1 MTETEKRY
9 FDLLTARRSKR
20 ADALEDP
27 CLRGIKTSVVDKY
40 SDQAHFIYEL
50 IQNADDARATEV
62 SVDVYPDKLVFTH
75 NGLRRFTVTDPMSE
89 GEDFKNHCIG
99 DINAITGI
107 GFSSKQDANKKGNA
121 IGKFGMGF
129 KSIFQYTNTPEIYDP
144 NVAFRIERQIVPR
157 LLPHDYPGR
166 NPDETIFVFPFDN
179 AEAKRPAQDSLEK
192 LRSLLFP
199 TLFLNNLQVITFNC
213 GDCIGEYRKRIME
226 SLRFETD
233 GVETQCERIE
243 HVKTIRD
250 VVEKKR
256 MLLFS
261 RKDKE
266 GHRYSIGF
274 MLGEDGRPVPCDLK
288 AFCFF
293 PTKHDTKLKFLIHAP
308 FLLTDS
314 RETIKV
320 SEEHNQDMIG
330 KLAELMYDC
339 FIYMRDM
346 RTTEGLR
353 LIDDDIL
360 DIVPI
365 CGKLDEYDYGLDDYD
380 DYDDWE
386 DWAFFKAFWTKAFV
400 CFQRERIL
408 PTADDYTEYESSY
421 WPVTKQ
427 LPSIFPD
434 DKLQALYEPDV
445 HWVFRSKWKD
455 SALDSD
461 VSDFIDECTKHSP
474 SEVQVLDRI
483 TAEFIESQ
491 PMDWLSKF
499 YKWIGMSEDRRKKA
513 AKLPI
518 FLDKNDKAVAA
529 FDSKDEH
536 ILFLPA
542 LGADTYTT
550 VSEKILQDESAKELI
565 DWYKIT
571 TPSKRD
577 LIRFIIEEKI
587 PTAEGAEAD
596 RCLLQVLEYYASSP
610 QNEKADIVT
619 RLKGKVKLKSVDL
632 ETGAPAYELASEL
645 YLKTDFIRDYFTGIA
660 GVNVVDDDHYH
671 RLVGSR
677 LEADFDALLPQL
689 GVASM
694 PVIESNIVDVDDLV
708 EFQKRM
714 RYLNVNFSSP
724 AAQFWSSQKF
734 TVKYIHGASAF
745 LMRIDSEEN
754 SAVKKRL
761 SLMLWELLRH
771 HAEKSRSILEHINAS
786 DARTY
791 ARNAEANNFL
801 RGEHVFRYRT
811 WKYEGFDC
819 PQLLELRR
827 VKWIVL
833 DEGQSNAPSEIPIN
847 RLPSEYKHTAGEDFL
862 VQMLE
867 FKPAEVSV
875 ADREAAAAEAVAR
888 SREARARENL
898 SAEQKKNLDFGE
910 FASKQGLTFEDLLET
925 KRRKDAKKLAEEQA
939 FSATQHSGSDS
950 SCDVDRE
957 TERISEGEAHVRAH
971 THARPTGGSVV
982 DNIVK
987 NLQEFKAAQRADIPA
1002 PPLPELDISGND
1014 DDEMMPMAI
1023 DFGARIRNCEL
1034 RQAREIADLERCDAL
1049 QQKATGSEIYTF
1061 GWFKSLLDLELLGT
1075 EKSGAEQREISLAFA
1090 KMEKETGTD
1099 RTYVLKRPSR
1109 NIPQWIE
1116 DLSGIPLDLCVNGKT
1131 IRPVIEVMSVRSF
1144 NLRVK
1149 LKADAKIEGVD
1160 LTQLSEARITATR
1173 PAFLLEELKKG
1184 FCDLKFEDSK
1194 NLRDDLTEKIE
1205 FIFGPPGTGKTTYLA
1220 KERILP
1226 LMRSER
1232 DFRVLVLAPTNKA
1245 ADVLTARILSVSG
1258 NADQCKKWL
1267 VRFGSTM
1274 DEKLEAAGVCP
1285 GKDVNLA
1292 LLPRHVV
1299 VTTIARFPYD
1309 FCITG
1314 NSAPQR
1320 LVDQQWDYIIIDEAS
1335 MVSLASIVYPLYRM
1349 RNAQFIIAG
1358 DPSQIEPIISCDIW
1372 KDANIYKM
1380 VGLNSFVNPKTI
1392 PYEYQVVKLTT
1403 QYRSLP
1409 AIGRIFSRYQ
1419 YGGILAHHRAE
1430 DDRRELELEG
1440 MPEIRPLTLL
1450 KFPVSPYE
1458 SVYRLKRLGH
1468 GQNGGSSYQ
1477 IYSALFAFEFVSAIA
1492 KRMPSDTS
1500 LFRIGVI
1507 SPYRAQ
1513 ADIVQKLVESARLP
1527 PSVHISAGTVH
1538 GFQGDECEMI
1548 VALFNPPPGISN
1560 RKGSFIN
1567 KKNIINVAISRAR
1580 DYLVLMMPDD
1590 RTQNLANMVEV
1601 RKIERLMREDAEN
1614 CIVHET
1620 SVVEEAVLGSATF
1633 IEDNAFSTGHQS
1645 VNVYGVPEM
1654 RYEVRAEETAVD
1666 VQIQHDVIGRTTAQ
1680 EMSSR
1685 SRTS

>member
-9 FDLLTARRSKR
+9 FDLLTARRSKL

-62 SVDVYPDKLVFTH
+62 SFDVCPDKLVFTH
-75 NGLRRFTVTDPMSE
+75 NGLRRFTVTNPMSE
-89 GEDFKNHCIG
+89 AEDFKNHCIG

-213 GDCIGEYRKRIME
+213 GDCIGEYRKRITE

-261 RKDKE
+261 RKDTE

-274 MLGEDGRPVPCDLK
+274 MLGEDWRPVPCDLK

-365 CGKLDEYDYGLDDYD
+365 GGKLDEYDYGLDDYD

-386 DWAFFKAFWTKAFV
+386 DWEFFKAFWTKAVV
-400 CFQRERIL
+400 CFQQERML

-434 DKLQALYEPDV
+434 DKLQALYGPDV
-445 HWVFRSKWKD
+445 HWVFRSKWND

-461 VSDFIDECTKHSP
+461 VSDFIDGCTKHSP

-491 PMDWLSKF
+491 PIDWLSKF

-542 LGADTYTT
+542 LGADAYTT

-677 LEADFDALLPQL
+677 LEADFDDLLPQL
-689 GVASM
+689 GVDRM
-694 PVIESNIVDVDDLV
+694 PVIMSRKFSDYRSY
-708 EFQKRM
+708 KWR
-714 RYLNVNFSSP
+714 FSSP
-724 AAQFWSSQKF
+724 AEKYWGDQVF
-734 TVKYIHGASAF
+734 TEQYIHGASAF
-745 LMRIDSEEN
+745 LKRIDSEEN
-754 SAVKKRL
+754 HAVKKRL
-761 SLMLWELLRH
+761 SLMLWDLLRF
-771 HAEKSRSILEHINAS
+771 HADRYRSQSGAEHKILGHYFYRYVGNA
-786 DARTY
+786 
-791 ARNAEANNFL
+791 NAKANFL
-801 RGEHVFRYRT
+801 SGLHEYSKRGLN
-811 WKYEGFDC
+811 YEGFDSR
-819 PQLLELRR
+819 QLEELRSI
-827 VKWIVL
+827 KWIVL
-833 DEGQSNAPSEIPIN
+833 DEGRSNAPSEIPIN
-847 RLPSEYKHTAGEDFL
+847 RLPSEYTHTAGEDFL

-888 SREARARENL
+888 REARAREDL
-898 SAEQKKNLDFGE
+898 SAGQKKNLEMGE
-910 FASKQGLTFEDLLET
+910 LVSILDLTPEDLYEA

-950 SCDVDRE
+950 SCDIDGE
-957 TERISEGEAHVRAH
+957 TERIIDGEAHVRAH
-971 THARPTGGSVV
+971 THARSTGGSVM

-987 NLQEFKAAQRADIPA
+987 NLKEFKAAQRADIPA

-1049 QQKATGSEIYTF
+1049 QQKATESEIYTF

-1131 IRPVIEVMSVRSF
+1131 IRPVIEVMSVQSF

-1309 FCITG
+1309 FCVTG

-1335 MVSLASIVYPLYRM
+1335 MVSLASIVYPLYRK

-1392 PYEYQVVKLTT
+1392 PHEYQVVKLTT

-1477 IYSALFAFEFVSAIA
+1477 VYSALFAFEFVLAIA
-1492 KRMPSDTS
+1492 KRMPSDTA

-1527 PSVHISAGTVH
+1527 PNVHISAGTVH